1 MCIAK
6 PELEVNQTY
15 KASIQKQEAEHSV
28 QFSFLTKYIERNVVQ
43 IKFAIFEKSQNFI
56 QKSVLTIYIME
67 MVKQKRTFL
76 PRPLNE

>member
-28 QFSFLTKYIERNVVQ
+28 HFSFLTKQVEREVK
-43 IKFAIFEKSQNFI
+43 IKLALFEKSLNFI
-56 QKSVLTIYIME
+56 QRSVLTIYIME
-67 MVKQKRTFL
+67 MGKQNRTFL
-76 PRPLNE
+76 PWPLNE